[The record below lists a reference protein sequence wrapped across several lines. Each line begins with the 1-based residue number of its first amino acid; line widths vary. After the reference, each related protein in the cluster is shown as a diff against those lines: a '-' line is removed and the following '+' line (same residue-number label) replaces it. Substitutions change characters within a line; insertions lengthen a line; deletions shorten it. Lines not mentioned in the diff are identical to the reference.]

1 MPISNQDIAKM
12 FENLA
17 DLLEI
22 KGANPFRIRAY
33 RNGARVIDDLSRP
46 ITELIEGGEDLTEL
60 PGIGKELANKIARI
74 VETGGLSQLA
84 ELEAEMPAGM
94 YDLLKIPGL
103 GPKKIKSLY
112 QELEIGSVEQLK
124 KAAESQQIRKLKGF
138 GKKTEQNILDEIRN
152 KSWDTGRI
160 RIDDAEKIAR
170 SYKKHLE
177 KANGAIELAV
187 AGSLRRRK
195 ETAGDLD
202 ILAVCEKGS
211 DIMERFV
218 GYENVEKVVS
228 RGNTR
233 STTVLNDGLHV
244 DLRVVPEESFG
255 AALQYFTG
263 SKAHNVAVRKIAGK
277 QGLKINEYGV
287 FRGDD
292 RVAGKTEEEIYAL
305 LGMPFIEPELRE
317 DRGEIEAAAKNELP
331 RLVRAEDI
339 LGDLHCHTDESDGRR
354 TLEEMVRAAYEK
366 GYRYLAVS
374 NHSKSLT
381 IAHGLDEKR
390 LEKEIEQIDA
400 LQEQYKDFTILKS
413 IEVDILKDG
422 SLDLS
427 DDVLKKLDF
436 RICSVHSEFK
446 LSRKKQTERIIRAM
460 DNPYFSILGHPTG
473 RLINQRKAYDV
484 DLERVMEAAK
494 ERGCYLELN
503 AHPQRLDLDDTA
515 CRRAREMGIK
525 VAISTDAHGIGHL
538 EHMRFGV
545 GQARRGWL
553 GPEDVLNAYQ
563 WKDLKKLLKR
573 Q

>member
-17 DLLEI
+17 DLLEV

-33 RNGARVIDDLSRP
+33 RNAARVIDDLSRP
-46 ITELIEGGEDLTEL
+46 VAELIEGGSDLTEL
-60 PGIGKELANKIARI
+60 PGIGKELANKIEQI
-74 VETGGLSQLA
+74 VNTGGLSQLA
-84 ELEAEMPAGM
+84 DLEAEMPAGI
-94 YDLLKIPGL
+94 YGLLRIPGL

-124 KAAESQQIRKLKGF
+124 KAAENQEIQKLKGF
-138 GKKTEQNILDEIRN
+138 GKKTEQNILEEIRN
-152 KSWDTGRI
+152 KSWGAGRI

-177 KANGAIELAV
+177 KANGVIELAI

-218 GYENVEKVVS
+218 DYESVEKVVS
-228 RGNTR
+228 KGSTR

-263 SKAHNVAVRKIAGK
+263 SKAHNVAIRKIAGK

-305 LGMPFIEPELRE
+305 LGMSFIEPELRE

-331 RLVRAEDI
+331 SLVRVKDI
-339 LGDLHCHTDESDGRR
+339 LGDLHSHTDESDGRR
-354 TLEEMVRAAYEK
+354 TLEEMVLAAYRK

-400 LQEQYKDFTILKS
+400 LQEKYEDFTILKS

-446 LSRKKQTERIIRAM
+446 LSREKQTERIIRAM

-484 DLERVMEAAK
+484 DLERVMEAAR
-494 ERGCYLELN
+494 ERGCHLELN

-515 CRRAREMGIK
+515 CRRAKEMGIK
-525 VAISTDAHGIGHL
+525 VAISTDAHGIEHL

-553 GPEDVLNAYQ
+553 GPEDVLNTYE

-573 Q
+573 C